1 MKNLMDLRDRRTER
15 VRLRK
20 QRNPLETENLLVSNS
35 EEEEEDTKRVNTGVE
50 ILSGNKKRERRDII
64 YKSVDDSGS
73 SRL

>member
-35 EEEEEDTKRVNTGVE
+35 EEEDTKRVNTGVE

>member
-1 MKNLMDLRDRRTER
+1 MDLRDRQTER

-35 EEEEEDTKRVNTGVE
+35 EEEDTKRVNTGVE